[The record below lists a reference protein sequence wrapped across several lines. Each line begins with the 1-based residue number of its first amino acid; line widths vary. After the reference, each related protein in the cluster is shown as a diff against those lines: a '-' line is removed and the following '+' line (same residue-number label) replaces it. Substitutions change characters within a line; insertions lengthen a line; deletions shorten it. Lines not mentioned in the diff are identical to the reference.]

1 MLLLL
6 LFHLI
11 YQYILFFYICNYN
24 YIQILLLA
32 LFLYHPILYI
42 TCLLF
47 LYTFRSLKL
56 STFSYDNLLSHIS
69 AYNLNQASTYIYLET
84 SKLLYP
90 FRVNLTIPFLYPLL
104 PFFFSIW
111 HTLFVHLN
119 PYYVSYTLNKT
130 QGVFL
135 YCLIFRHF

>member
-11 YQYILFFYICNYN
+11 YQHILFFYICNYN
-24 YIQILLLA
+24 HIQILLLA

-56 STFSYDNLLSHIS
+56 STFSYDNLLFHIS
-69 AYNLNQASTYIYLET
+69 AYNPNQASAYTYLET
-84 SKLLYP
+84 SKLLYL

-111 HTLFVHLN
+111 HTIFAHLN